1 MIVYRGYRKLKLKC
15 PVVTI
20 GIFDGVHTGHRM
32 LLENLVSYARSVCG
46 ESVVIT
52 FDPHP
57 REVLSGRTE
66 SVTFLTSM
74 DEKIK
79 LIEQRTVDYLII
91 SHFTRTLSKKGVH
104 EFIRDI
110 LIDKIGMKY
119 LVMGY
124 DHHFGREKEGD
135 FDTIK
140 NYSESFGVKVIKI
153 DEVYSEGGTVSSTAI
168 RGALLTGKIDY
179 ANRLLGYNY
188 QITGKIV
195 EGYRIGRT
203 IGFPTANIQPCD
215 SHKLI
220 PGDGV
225 YAVEVQ
231 IDDELMPG
239 MMSIGINPTIHRE
252 MSSRKLEVHIFD
264 FNREIYGRKITVF
277 FRFRLRD
284 EKRFDNVEHLAYQ
297 MKLDKEQALKLL
309 S

>member
-1 MIVYRGYRKLKLKC
+1 MIVYREYRKLKLKC

-32 LLENLVSYARSVCG
+32 LLENLVSYSRSVCG

-57 REVLSGRTE
+57 REVLSGRAG
-66 SVTFLTSM
+66 SVNFLTSV

-79 LIEQRTVDYLII
+79 LIEQTSVDYLVII
-91 SHFTRTLSKKGVH
+91 QFTRALSQKGAH
-104 EFIRDI
+104 EFIKDV
-110 LIDKIGMKY
+110 LIDKIGMKHFV
-119 LVMGY
+119 LGY
-124 DHHFGREKEGD
+124 DHHLGRKKEGD

-140 NYSESFGVKVIKI
+140 NYSEGFGVKVIKT
-153 DEVYSEGGTVSSTAI
+153 DGVYSEGHPVSSTAI
-168 RGALLTGKIDY
+168 REAILRGRIDF

-188 QITGKIV
+188 PLTGKIV

-215 SHKLI
+215 THKLI

-231 IDDELMPG
+231 IDDELLPG
-239 MMSIGINPTIHRE
+239 MLSIGVNPTVNHE
-252 MSSRKLEVHIFD
+252 TSFRKIEVHIFD
-264 FNREIYGRKITVF
+264 FNREIYGSKITVF
-277 FRFRLRD
+277 FRFRMRD
-284 EKRFDNVEHLAYQ
+284 ERRFDNVDQLAFQ
-297 MKLDKEQALKLL
+297 MKLDQEQALKLL